1 MRLIGHPEGRRRRPR
16 GQALVEFALVIP
28 IFLTVVIAICE
39 FSILFTSYLSITF
52 ASRDAVQL
60 AAELGNSP
68 GVDCAVIQRIT
79 ADVNTPANPQLIKT
93 VEIYLVDTATGNSA
107 PVAGS
112 IATYTYTGGS
122 NQCTLPDGVTKIN
135 VPYSPTPPTTTG
147 YPEAGRCNVNSGTGC
162 VPTKQTVDTIAVR
175 ITYQYKWITPFAAA
189 GGANGPMLTVTSVM
203 RLEPVL

>member
-1 MRLIGHPEGRRRRPR
+1 MRLIGHPERRRRRGR

-28 IFLTVVIAICE
+28 IFLTIVVAICE
-39 FSILFTSYLSITF
+39 FSFLFTSYLSITY

-60 AAELGNSP
+60 AAELGNTP

-79 ADVNTPANPQLIKT
+79 ADVNTPANRQLIKT

-107 PVAGS
+107 PVGGAV
-112 IATYTYTGGS
+112 ATYTYDGGS
-122 NQCTLPDGVTKIN
+122 HECTLPDGNTKIL
-135 VPYSPTPPTTTG
+135 VPFSPTPPTTSG
-147 YPEAGRCNVNSGTGC
+147 YPEASRCNVNAGTGC
-162 VPTKQTVDTIAVR
+162 VPAKLTVDTIAVR

-189 GGANGPMLTVTSVM
+189 AGGNGPLLVVTSVM